1 MIQFKNVSKNY
12 DEKVVFKD
20 FSYQFEDHETYV
32 ITGVSGKG
40 KTTLL
45 NLMMGLVSPDEGEII
60 CEGTF
65 STAFQQTRLLE
76 GYSILKNLQLFTD
89 LPVKE
94 IEEIVKEVVG
104 VDPNQRVSSLSAGQK
119 QRDSLLRALLNES
132 DILLLDEPF
141 TGLDSQT
148 GKLMMETIKQYQNNR
163 LLVIVTHDKEPL
175 GSTQYTE
182 ISL

>member
-1 MIQFKNVSKNY
+1 MIQFKNVSKKF
-12 DEKVVFKD
+12 DEKIIFSS
-20 FSYQFEDHETYV
+20 FSYQFEDHQTYV

-45 NLMMGLVSPDEGEII
+45 NLMMGLVKPDEGTVIS
-60 CEGTF
+60 EGTF

-76 GYSILKNLQLFTD
+76 GYSILKNLQLFSKM
-89 LPVKE
+89 PVSQLE
-94 IEEIVKEVVG
+94 QIIKEVVAVEPG
-104 VDPNQRVSSLSAGQK
+104 QIVASLSAGQK
-119 QRDSLLRALLNES
+119 QRVSLLRALLNDS

-148 GKLMMETIKQYQNNR
+148 SQLMMEVIKRYQNNR

-175 GSTQYTE
+175 GSAQYIE